1 MYVISYLTKKNITN
15 KLRQVTLLG
24 SDIRP
29 YAKARITFSASV
41 NPSALWPCQN
51 YVLQSN
57 LQYVGQMVKELQ
69 LSPISMFSKRNYL
82 GGVTFSDNSNVF
94 SLLPPIVEH
103 WNGKMIVADGMHRV
117 SYAIQNKLMIDFIY
131 IRDIDK
137 RCPYYALPLDNG
149 WKDVKIMENK
159 PEVGKVYRE
168 QSDYKRLFRDYN
180 AQFPNIQQ
188 KRSTV
193 NETT

>member
-1 MYVISYLTKKNITN
+1 
-15 KLRQVTLLG
+15 
-24 SDIRP
+24 
-29 YAKARITFSASV
+29 
-41 NPSALWPCQN
+41 
-51 YVLQSN
+51 
-57 LQYVGQMVKELQ
+57 
-69 LSPISMFSKRNYL
+69 MFSKRNYL

-94 SLLPPIVEH
+94 SLLPPIIEH